1 MSRLTSLKLLGSV
14 GLALLSVLGLW
25 LGLTCLSG
33 QCQGRAVAD
42 AASGT
47 GAQMSPAAPAAA
59 SLHNPTFDNHIWYE
73 FDLRYQRAYP
83 SGSWLPDDDT
93 PGGPQ
98 DWRLW
103 FLDGTAV
110 VESDVEKKYAHAVEG
125 IQMRPYDWSKDADQ
139 VAGVYQVVY
148 NTTPGYFYEFQIYGQ
163 SRPEDNNDPR
173 NASMKVGIDQV
184 GWHPNSSSDPAVH
197 GDFPDT
203 TVWGFAQNYQWEYGP
218 LTVTVQALGDHI
230 TVFTY
235 ADAPGGRYHR
245 ILWDTGSFYEVGP
258 ELIPDPD
265 NPPAPSGIT
274 NLNVTPGRTTA
285 AMSWQSPGPSMGQ
298 IYYRLL
304 SRPHTPITTTV
315 PVSYTV
321 YMPYVSR
328 ESTPNEW
335 QSTTLEPTYTRTHSD
350 VITGLEPG
358 GTYEFIVASHG
369 HGQYPLAT
377 WVSAK
382 STFVTSQ

>member
-1 MSRLTSLKLLGSV
+1 MSSLARLKLLASV
-14 GLALLSVLGLW
+14 GLALLAVVGLW
-25 LGLTCLSG
+25 LGILS
-33 QCQGRAVAD
+33 VAD
-42 AASGT
+42 AT
-47 GAQMSPAAPAAA
+47 DGAPISHLTQLSPAAPNSGA
-59 SLHNPTFDNHIWYE
+59 SLHNPTFDNHRWYE
-73 FDLRYQRAYP
+73 FNQRYQSAYLP
-83 SGSWLPDDDT
+83 GSWLPDDDA
-93 PGGPQ
+93 GSEGPRQ

-103 FLDGTAV
+103 FLDGTAI
-110 VESDVEKKYAHAVEG
+110 VESDPESVYAHFDEG
-125 IQMRPYDWSKDADQ
+125 IQMRPYEWGKGAHQ
-139 VAGVYQVVY
+139 VAGIYQVVY
-148 NTTPGYFYEFQIYGQ
+148 NTTPGYLYEFQLYGQ
-163 SRPEDNNDPR
+163 SRPEDDYR
-173 NASMKVGIDQV
+173 DAVIKVGIDQV
-184 GWHPNSSSDPAVH
+184 GWHPDSKNDPAVH
-197 GDFPDT
+197 GSFPST
-203 TVWGFAQNYQWEYGP
+203 TIWGPAHDYKWEYGP
-218 LTVTVQALGDHI
+218 LTVTVEALADQI
-230 TVFTY
+230 SVFAY

-245 ILWDTGSFYEVGP
+245 ILWDTGSFNEVGP

-274 NLNVTPGRTTA
+274 NLNVTPGRATA

-315 PVSYTV
+315 PASYTV

-328 ESTPNEW
+328 ERMPNEW

-369 HGQYPLAT
+369 HGQDQFAT